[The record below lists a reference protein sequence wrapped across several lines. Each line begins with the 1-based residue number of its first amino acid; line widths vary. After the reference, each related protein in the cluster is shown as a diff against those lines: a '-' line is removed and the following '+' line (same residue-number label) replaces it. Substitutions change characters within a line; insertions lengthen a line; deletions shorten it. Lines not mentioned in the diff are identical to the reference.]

1 MAKALARKIGYRYID
16 SGAMYR
22 AMTLYA
28 MRNNMISPDGVVDE
42 QQLIDSLPLIEIDFK
57 VDGDSQRTLLNGE
70 DVENEIRH
78 LSVSNNVSQ
87 VSTIPQV
94 RHALVAKQQA
104 LGEGKGIVMDGRDIG
119 TTVFPDAE
127 MKIFVNAS
135 AQTRA
140 QRRFKELVDKGIA
153 TTYEEVLANVVHRDH
168 IDETRAESPLRR
180 ADDAIDLDNSTMT
193 IEEQDNWLLSQFNAA
208 LQKLNK

>member
-140 QRRFKELVDKGIA
+140 QRRFKELVNKGIA
-153 TTYEEVLANVVHRDH
+153 TTYEEVLANVFHRDH